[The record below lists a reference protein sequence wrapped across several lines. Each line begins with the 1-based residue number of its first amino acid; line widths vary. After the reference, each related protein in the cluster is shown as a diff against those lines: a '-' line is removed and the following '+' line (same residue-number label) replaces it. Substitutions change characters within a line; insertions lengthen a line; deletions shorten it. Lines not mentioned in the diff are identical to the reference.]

1 MGSKRI
7 LIVDN
12 ESYVRE
18 VTQISLQMMAGWE
31 VITAGSGQETLEKA
45 AIELPDAILLDVM
58 MPDMDGITTFQYLQS
73 QPQTS
78 HIPVILMTGQ
88 ASQPQTL
95 SYKTL
100 GIKATVS
107 KPFDPLTLAN
117 QIAEILGW
125 ELDSQSA

>member
-12 ESYVRE
+12 EAYVRE
-18 VTQISLQMMAGWE
+18 VTQISLQIMAGWD
-31 VITAGSGQETLEKA
+31 VITASSGQEALEKA

-58 MPDMDGITTFQYLQS
+58 MPDMNGITTCQRLQA
-73 QPQTS
+73 QPETQS
-78 HIPVILMTGQ
+78 IPVILMTGQ
-88 ASQPQTL
+88 ANQSQDL
-95 SYKTL
+95 SYATL

-125 ELDSQSA
+125 ELDSQSV